1 MTTADHGGIVGKSA
15 AMPAPT
21 APNQMKIS
29 TALQEL
35 IQELEASDQRFRN
48 EVDELIKSAD
58 RIIDRI
64 DKVITEEE

>member
-1 MTTADHGGIVGKSA
+1 
-15 AMPAPT
+15 
-21 APNQMKIS
+21 MKIS

-48 EVDELIKSAD
+48 KVDELIKSAD